1 MKTDKIYHNDCLE
14 QIKKFP
20 DNCIDLIVTSPPY
33 AGKRGMSDTKKIPI
47 QDYVKW
53 FLPISAELLRALKPT
68 GSFVLNI
75 KEPATD
81 GERSIYVIKLIL
93 EMREQG
99 WKWTE
104 EYVWHKTTS
113 FPGKWTNRF
122 RDAWERCLHFT
133 KEKKFK
139 MNQEAV
145 MVPMGDWAKSR
156 FSNRIVLVR
165 DALTLETPKKV
176 KDLSKEDRIR
186 RTSKSKSGLDRK
198 VANWINRDMVFPDN
212 VLEFAPIVNNKKKH
226 SAAFPDVLPEWF
238 IKLFTDPGDLVLDP
252 FIGSG
257 TTAVSA
263 INLGRHYIGIEKQ
276 KKYWNIAQKNTKL
289 AKAVPEIKKQ
299 IRNAAKKDL
308 EKRIRNIKSV
318 KKNQAL
324 DNFNRTNSK

>member
-1 MKTDKIYHNDCLE
+1 MKIDEIYHNDCLD

-20 DNCIDLIVTSPPY
+20 NNCIDLIVTSPPY
-33 AGKRGMSDTKKIPI
+33 AGKRGMSSTKKIPI
-47 QDYVKW
+47 EDYVEW

-75 KEPATD
+75 KEPAIG
-81 GERSIYVIKLIL
+81 GERSTYIIELIL
-93 EMREQG
+93 EMKKQG

-104 EYVWHKTTS
+104 EYVWRKTTS

-122 RDAWERCLHFT
+122 RDGWERCLHFT

-139 MNQEAV
+139 MNQDAV
-145 MVPMGDWAKSR
+145 KIPIGEWAKSR
-156 FSNRIVLVR
+156 LMKNNGTEKRKITEMS
-165 DALTLETPKKV
+165 
-176 KDLSKEDRIR
+176 KDDRKR
-186 RTSKSKSGLDRK
+186 RRSKSGSGLERQ
-198 VANWINRDMVFPDN
+198 VANWLDRDMVFPDN

-226 SAAFPDVLPEWF
+226 SAAFPDALPEWF

-263 INLGRHYIGIEKQ
+263 IKLKRHYIGIEKQ
-276 KKYWNIAQKNTKL
+276 KKYWNLAQKNTKL

-318 KKNQAL
+318 KKNQTL
-324 DNFNRTNSK
+324 DNFNKTNSK

>member
-1 MKTDKIYHNDCLE
+1 MKKDEIYHNDCLD
-14 QIKKFP
+14 QINKFP

-33 AGKRGMSDTKKIPI
+33 AGKRGMSSTKKIPI
-47 QDYVKW
+47 EDYVEW

-81 GERSIYVIKLIL
+81 GERSTYIIELIL
-93 EMREQG
+93 EMKKQG

-104 EYVWHKTTS
+104 EYVWRKTTS

-122 RDAWERCLHFT
+122 RDGWERCLHFT

-139 MNQEAV
+139 MNQDAV
-145 MVPMGDWAKSR
+145 KIPIGEWAKSR
-156 FSNRIVLVR
+156 LMKNNGTEKRKITEMS
-165 DALTLETPKKV
+165 
-176 KDLSKEDRIR
+176 KDDRKR
-186 RTSKSKSGLDRK
+186 RRSKSGSGLERQ
-198 VANWINRDMVFPDN
+198 VANWLDRDMVFPDN

-226 SAAFPDVLPEWF
+226 SAAFPDQLPEWF

-276 KKYWNIAQKNTKL
+276 KKYWNVAQKNTRL
-289 AKAVPEIKKQ
+289 AKVVPEIKKKF
-299 IRNAAKKDL
+299 RNAAAKDFG
-308 EKRIRNIKSV
+308 ERIRDIKPV
-318 KKNQAL
+318 KKNQ
-324 DNFNRTNSK
+324 RRSR